1 MESNSFIEKIDL
13 QVSRKLSISQA
24 LKNEILPLYE
34 DENKVVVLKSKERKE
49 SKEGYEI
56 IDFLFNKKAEYI
68 EVESRELLDLIKNVL
83 NKSVVNMEE
92 EIIYEGIKAGA
103 SDIHFEPTKLSLNI
117 RFRINGDLVLVKKIP
132 LESYGQII
140 SRLKI
145 KANMDITEKR
155 VPQDGKLS
163 INIRGNSYDCRLS
176 TVPLIYGEKLV
187 LRILYADRFLYDLE
201 ELKLTNKQKEKLNK
215 IVKTKNGIVL
225 INGPTGSGKS
235 TTLYTILNSIKGE
248 NINVTTLED
257 PIEVFIEGI
266 NQINLNPKIGITFAK
281 GLRSILRQDP
291 DVIMLGEIRDE
302 ETAKMA
308 IRAAITGHKVYSTIH
323 TKSPREVYFRLEE
336 MGVPFYLIKDA
347 VTGIISQRLIKTL
360 CPKCKILGESK
371 YIKGKTIKTYYKG
384 GCPNC
389 NGTGY
394 VGRSIIASIIN
405 IDNALRKASLNSKE
419 VSGFTNEEMLENLFQ
434 ILEKGEI
441 DYYDYLDFIEGE
453 ELSEFFKE
461 KEG

>member
-434 ILEKGEI
+434 LLEKGEI